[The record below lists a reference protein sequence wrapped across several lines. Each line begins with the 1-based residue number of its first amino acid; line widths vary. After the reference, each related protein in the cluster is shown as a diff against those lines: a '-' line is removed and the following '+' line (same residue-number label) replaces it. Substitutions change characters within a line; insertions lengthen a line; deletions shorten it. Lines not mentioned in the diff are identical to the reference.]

1 MSIARAQLFLD
12 RYCARRRSIQPFW
25 LHARTY
31 AVWVPLLLLS
41 VARVASGESSAGA
54 AAEVKRLQKLVD
66 AMRAHLELTHEVR
79 IDLVERNPLLAS
91 VEPVKG
97 SEEAFRLSLEQAFF
111 ERLTE
116 DELRAVLAHELGHVW
131 IFTHFPYLQTEQL
144 ANQIALRL
152 VTRESLEQVYGKVW
166 PHAVDAG
173 SLPRF
178 AEARPPARPAEATG
192 NPR

>member
-12 RYCARRRSIQPFW
+12 RYRARRRSIQPFW

-41 VARVASGESSAGA
+41 VARAASGESSSA
-54 AAEVKRLQKLVD
+54 AAVETRRLQKLVD
-66 AMRAHLELTHEVR
+66 AMRAHLEVTHEVT
-79 IDLVERNPLLAS
+79 IGLVEKNPLLAS
-91 VEPVKG
+91 IEPVKG
-97 SEEAFRLSLEQAFF
+97 REGAFELSLEQAFF

-152 VTRESLEQVYGKVW
+152 VTRESLEKVYGKVW
-166 PHAVDAG
+166 PHAADAG

-178 AEARPPARPAEATG
+178 ADARPSARPSEATG